1 MFQPPA
7 AVSMSHSSQ
16 GQVTRTLRVDA
27 VRIDALVSLTG
38 ELTAAKNAIGHATKL
53 AQEEGSSV
61 ALVFKDRYAVLDRLV
76 GELQRSVL
84 AMRVLPLRH
93 VFQRFPRL
101 VREMSADLG
110 KPATLVTEGDDT
122 EADKVIVEMLF
133 EPLMHVLRNA
143 IDHGI
148 ENVTIRSA
156 EGKPPKATI
165 RLRAIRQGEHV
176 VIEVSDDGRGIDVK
190 RVREVALE
198 RNVISE
204 DILGAMSDA
213 EAMDLIFA
221 PGFSTVAK
229 VTALSGRGV
238 GLDVVRTTVERL
250 AGRVSVESR
259 SGEGTTMRL
268 TLPFSVM
275 MTRVLTVESGGQM
288 FGIPLDAIVE
298 TVRLDLDSIVP
309 VGAAKAVVLRNKT
322 IPLVELAGALNIQ
335 RNVSNETEATVVV
348 ARMEGQLGA
357 LRVDRLGE
365 QMEVIL
371 KPLDGLLSGTQGV
384 VGSTLLGDG
393 SVLLVLDIAE
403 LLQ

>member
-1 MFQPPA
+1 
-7 AVSMSHSSQ
+7 
-16 GQVTRTLRVDA
+16 LRVDA

-53 AQEEGSSV
+53 AQKGGSSL

-101 VREMSADLG
+101 LREMSADLG
-110 KPATLVTEGDDT
+110 KPATLVIEGDDT

-133 EPLMHVLRNA
+133 EPLLHVLRNA

-148 ENVTIRSA
+148 ENPAIRSA
-156 EGKPPKATI
+156 QGKPPTAI
-165 RLRAIRQGEHV
+165 LRLSAIRQGEHV
-176 VIEVSDDGRGIDVK
+176 AIEVSDDGRGIDVT

-198 RNVISE
+198 RSVVSE

-213 EAMDLIFA
+213 EALDLIFA
-221 PGFSTVAK
+221 PGFSTAAK

-259 SGEGTTMRL
+259 SGEGTTMRF

-309 VGAAKAVVLRNKT
+309 VGAAKAVVWRNKT
-322 IPLVELAGALNIQ
+322 IPLLELAGALDLQ
-335 RNVSNETEATVVV
+335 RNVSNATEATVVV
-348 ARMEGQLGA
+348 ARMEGQLGG

-371 KPLDGLLSGTQGV
+371 KPLDGFLSDTPGV